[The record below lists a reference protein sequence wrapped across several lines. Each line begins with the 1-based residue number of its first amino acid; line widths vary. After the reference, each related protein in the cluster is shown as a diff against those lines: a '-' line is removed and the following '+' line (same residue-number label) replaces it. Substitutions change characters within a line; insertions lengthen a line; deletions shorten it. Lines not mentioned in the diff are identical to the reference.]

1 MTGIDFYNK
10 IKDPL
15 SDDEVVT
22 KIMKT
27 FAESAKPSDRK
38 SFYAL
43 LTEQSSPDKG
53 QYYDLSEMDKFYVT
67 VYNIWKE
74 SFLKEY
80 SASAKNN
87 MLNAHYQQIERA
99 LRTSPNFH
107 SREEI
112 ENYFSEQGLAEIIGT
127 REFMYAKKDHYFHF
141 NTRSIKPDKGDS
153 FIVDNIKHRFYLNL
167 NNKDLHKFAR
177 KFVEKC
183 EDKGLSYYFK
193 MYENLSGK
201 KDESIVVYSSTENL
215 LAYYEVL
222 KEIGKEMPE
231 ITKREDSPTL
241 LAGTIDGWIGYGAN
255 PNKMEKDMSYNGLR
269 AMILQKCLDAT
280 YSNFIGSNL
289 KAHIKTKT
297 RTYTLEE
304 YITTYL
310 TNLRL
315 EGYDNVSPRVVE
327 QLKENYRRQLSEYI
341 KKGSLAESI
350 TIDTDIAR
358 TVTNPKE
365 VAKVFRMLGGK
376 ELLPVKS
383 IREEFKRQVKS
394 LSPYYQVLP
403 DNMCFNVD
411 TRECLEEYDQK
422 VPSVDA
428 EYQELLAQAKE
439 KNTTPPR
446 TITLTESLDDYANY
460 LKIYRYKNNDMSAN
474 PEKTVLVDDELTRT
488 EEIPVEEIRRELEK
502 LNQQKQAIEEA
513 KAASKVT
520 EQVGQDNIKPISTE
534 HNRSSEDIFVIQPT
548 SPLPER
554 PNQETRFN
562 IVNDE
567 TAYRLKR
574 NQIIQDQLS
583 KNVSVPQKSD
593 DNEIYRML
601 KSQIVQDDLARPNK
615 K

>member
-1 MTGIDFYNK
+1 MTGIDFYNR
-10 IKDPL
+10 IEDPL
-15 SDDEVVT
+15 SDDAVVT

-27 FAESAKPSDRK
+27 FAESAKPSNRK
-38 SFYAL
+38 SFYTL
-43 LTEQSSPDKG
+43 LTEQNGLNKG

-80 SASAKNN
+80 ANVSKDTTP
-87 MLNAHYQQIERA
+87 NAHYQQLERA
-99 LRTSPNFH
+99 LRTSPTFH

-112 ENYFSEQGLAEIIGT
+112 ENYFHEQGLAEIIGG
-127 REFMYAKKDHYFHF
+127 RDFMYARKSSYFHF
-141 NTRSIKPDKGDS
+141 NTRSIKPDKGD
-153 FIVDNIKHRFYLNL
+153 FFNVDNIKHRFYLNL

-193 MYENLSGK
+193 IYENLAGK

-231 ITKREDSPTL
+231 VTKREEKPVL

-255 PNKMEKDMSYNGLR
+255 PNKMEKTMSYNGLR
-269 AMILQKCLDAT
+269 ALILQKCLDAT

-289 KAHIKTKT
+289 KAHIRTKT

-315 EGYDNVSPRVVE
+315 EGYENVSPTVVE

-341 KKGSLAESI
+341 KKGDHAESI
-350 TIDTDIAR
+350 TIDTNIAR
-358 TVTNPKE
+358 TVTDPSE
-365 VAKVFRMLGGK
+365 VAKVFRILGGK
-376 ELLPVKS
+376 ELLPLKS
-383 IREEFKRQVKS
+383 IREEFKRQVKT

-403 DNMCFNVD
+403 DNMCFNID
-411 TRECLEEYDQK
+411 TRGWLEEYDQK
-422 VPSVDA
+422 APSVEA

-439 KNTTPPR
+439 KNTAPPR
-446 TITLTESLDDYANY
+446 TITLTESLAAYANY
-460 LKIYRYKNNDMSAN
+460 LRIYRHKNNRITTDS
-474 PEKTVLVDDELTRT
+474 EKTVLLDDDLTRT
-488 EEIPVEEIRRELEK
+488 EEIPVEEIRRELER
-502 LNQQKQAIEEA
+502 LNQEKQAEE
-513 KAASKVT
+513 KAST
-520 EQVGQDNIKPISTE
+520 EVVDQVKPTDSNHISTQSNKSPE
-534 HNRSSEDIFVIQPT
+534 EVPIIPLIFTQPEP
-548 SPLPER
+548 SRKEP
-554 PNQETRFN
+554 RFT
-562 IVNDE
+562 IANDE
-567 TAYRLKR
+567 MAYRLNR

-583 KNVSVPQKSD
+583 KSVSVPPKSEE
-593 DNEIYRML
+593 NEMYRML
-601 KSQIVQDDLARPNK
+601 KSQIIQDDLARPNK